1 MTKLILCALA
11 LGACDLTYEPEVGL
25 LAAPDAADTDALP
38 TDDSVTVNPRCADGD
53 PMVDVTFS
61 GDIGPLLARSPGS
74 CTGCHG
80 NSATGGFVVL
90 TYEALRRGGQVSGTD
105 IIIPGKPCESLLL
118 LKLGPA
124 TPFGAR
130 MPYSG
135 PPYYSSADL
144 ALLRDWIA
152 EGAHDN

>member
-1 MTKLILCALA
+1 MPRRQQHRHAR
-11 LGACDLTYEPEVGL
+11 LTSADAVVGIAKEMGVGRIE
-25 LAAPDAADTDALP
+25 AAQ
-38 TDDSVTVNPRCADGD
+38 
-53 PMVDVTFS
+53 
-61 GDIGPLLARSPGS
+61 PLFGRSPGS

-80 NSATGGFVVL
+80 NSATSGFMVL
-90 TYEALRRGGQVSGTD
+90 TYEAIRSGGQVSGTE
-105 IIIPGKPCESLLL
+105 IIVAGKPCESLLF

-124 TPFGAR
+124 PPYGAR

-135 PPYYSSADL
+135 PPYYSADDL

>member
-1 MTKLILCALA
+1 MKATILVTLLA
-11 LGACDLTYEPEVGL
+11 ACDLTYEPDVGL
-25 LAAPDAADTDALP
+25 LAAPDGGATDAV
-38 TDDSVTVNPRCADGD
+38 DDDAAIAANPRCSDGD
-53 PMVDVTFS
+53 PDTAVSFAR
-61 GDIGPLLARSPGS
+61 DIQPLLGRAPGS

-80 NSATGGFVVL
+80 NSATAGFMVL
-90 TYEALRRGGQVSGTD
+90 TYEAIRSGGQVSGTE
-105 IIIPGKPCESLLL
+105 IIVAGKPCESILF

-124 TPFGAR
+124 PPYGAR

-135 PPYYSSADL
+135 PPYYSADDL